1 VYTWYHMTVIDF
13 AQRDVVT
20 IRPDQSA
27 DELTTLLGE
36 RGLGCAV
43 VEEEGSPVGVVT
55 DRDLVMGVLE
65 PRHDPQ
71 EVTVAEIMTADP
83 ETVHEGASVLET
95 TGLMARAAVRRL
107 PVVDDAGDLVGIVA
121 LDDLLVVLAEE
132 LRDLAGVVV
141 AETPSG
147 DLSPRD

>member
-1 VYTWYHMTVIDF
+1 MAVIEF

-20 IRPDQSA
+20 VGRDQSA
-27 DELTTLLGE
+27 AELAALLGE
-36 RGLGCAV
+36 HGIGCAV
-43 VEEEGSPVGVVT
+43 VEAEGRPVGVVT

-65 PRHDPQ
+65 PRHDPR
-71 EVTVAEIMTADP
+71 EVTAAEIMTADP

-95 TGLMARAAVRRL
+95 TELMARAAVRRL
-107 PVVDDAGDLVGIVA
+107 PVVDDAGALVGIVA

-141 AETPSG
+141 AETPC
-147 DLSPRD
+147 DDPSPRE

>member
-1 VYTWYHMTVIDF
+1 MTVIEF

-20 IRPDQSA
+20 VRRDQSA
-27 DELTTLLGE
+27 DELTALLKEHGI
-36 RGLGCAV
+36 GCAV
-43 VEEEGSPVGVVT
+43 VEEERRPVGVVT

-65 PRHDPQ
+65 PHRDPG
-71 EVTVAEIMTADP
+71 EVTVGEIMTPDP
-83 ETVHEGASVLET
+83 ETVHEGASVIDA

-107 PVVDDAGDLVGIVA
+107 PVVDDAGDLAGIVA

-141 AETPSG
+141 AETSG
-147 DLSPRD
+147 EDLSPRE

>member
-1 VYTWYHMTVIDF
+1 MTVIDF

-20 IRPDQSA
+20 ARRDQSA
-27 DELTTLLGE
+27 DELVTLLE
-36 RGLGCAV
+36 AHDIGCAV
-43 VEEEGSPVGVVT
+43 VEEGGRPVGIVT
-55 DRDLVMGVLE
+55 DRDLVMGVIE
-65 PRHDPQ
+65 PHRDPG
-71 EVTVAEIMTADP
+71 EVTVGEIMTADP
-83 ETVHEGASVLET
+83 ETVHEGASVIDT

-141 AETPSG
+141 AETPCK